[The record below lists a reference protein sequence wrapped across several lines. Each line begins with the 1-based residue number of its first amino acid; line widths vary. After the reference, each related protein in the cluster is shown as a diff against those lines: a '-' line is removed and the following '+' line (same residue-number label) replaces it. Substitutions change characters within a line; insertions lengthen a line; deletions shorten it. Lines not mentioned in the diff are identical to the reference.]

1 MVIFME
7 LVSRFQALWESVL
20 SVTTGLLSDYCVP
33 AAALGTGMQNTQH
46 TTMPLVASR
55 SAHQ

>member
-1 MVIFME
+1 ME
-7 LVSRFQALWESVL
+7 LVSHFQALWESVL

-46 TTMPLVASR
+46 TAMPLAASR